1 MKIYRANTEITFRNK
16 FSSEGAQSD
25 NETEYISK
33 TLGSAFTKPD
43 FFYLD
48 AVL

>member
-1 MKIYRANTEITFRNK
+1 MANTEITCHNK

-25 NETEYISK
+25 NETEFK
-33 TLGSAFTKPD
+33 ARGSAFI
-43 FFYLD
+43 LG